1 MHPSPLHCHHFFAAL
16 FESVEKELPGSPIIS
31 SQTLCS
37 DWRTHLLQPDVRSNL
52 YSRVAALF
60 WVCCLAP
67 LLALAEC
74 GL

>member
-1 MHPSPLHCHHFFAAL
+1 MHLSPLHCHHSFTAL

-31 SQTLCS
+31 SQTLFS
-37 DWRTHLLQPDVRSNL
+37 DWRVHHLQPDVRSNL
-52 YSRVAALF
+52 YRCVVALF